1 MYSKIL
7 LATDGS
13 EDARRAADH
22 AFKLAETF
30 GASLHVVYV
39 AETAVPIA
47 YEDYLRSEGD
57 TVTKSVGERA
67 AQRGIDVVWK
77 VLEGV
82 PHEEIEKY
90 AERRDVDLIVVG
102 SRGKSGIERRLLGS
116 VTDRLLRTVSVP
128 VLVIRAGT

>member
-1 MYSKIL
+1 MYSEIL

-39 AETAVPIA
+39 AETAVPVA
-47 YEDYLRSEGD
+47 YGDYLRAEGD
-57 TVTKSVGERA
+57 RVTKSVAARG
-67 AQRGIDVVWK
+67 AQRGIDVVWE
-77 VLEGV
+77 VLEGA
-82 PHEEIEKY
+82 PHEEIEKS
-90 AERRDVDLIVVG
+90 AERSDVDLIVVG
-102 SRGKSGIERRLLGS
+102 SRGRSGIERRLLGS

-128 VLVIRAGT
+128 VLVIRAGS

>member
-13 EDARRAADH
+13 EDAWRATDH
-22 AFKLAETF
+22 AFELAEGF
-30 GASLHVVYV
+30 GASVHVVYV
-39 AETAVPIA
+39 SETAVPVA
-47 YEDYLRSEGD
+47 YGDYLRAEGD
-57 TVTKSVGERA
+57 RVARSIAARG
-67 AQRGIDVVWK
+67 AQRGIDVVWE

>member
-77 VLEGV
+77 VLEGA

>member
-1 MYSKIL
+1 MYSEIL

-39 AETAVPIA
+39 AETAVPVA
-47 YEDYLRSEGD
+47 YGDYLRAEGD
-57 TVTKSVGERA
+57 RVTKSVAARG
-67 AQRGIDVVWK
+67 AQRGIDVVWE
-77 VLEGV
+77 VLEGA

-90 AERRDVDLIVVG
+90 AERSDVDLIVVG
-102 SRGKSGIERRLLGS
+102 SRGRSGIERRLLGS

-128 VLVIRAGT
+128 VLVIRAGS